1 MSSWE
6 KTLGKRRLGRDDDV
20 LHAAMPD
27 KWRSIRVYVTMAVF
41 AAAFSAV
48 VVKLFL
54 VHLWPAEYLNKEG
67 KVHEGLV
74 PVHVAR
80 GNIYDCNGILLAT
93 DDKIPA
99 LCADPKRV
107 LEPERVALLLNVEL
121 GIDEDE
127 TLANLSKRTEDGN
140 PRRFVYLRRW
150 VTEVS
155 DDELKQI
162 ADLAGEGVYV
172 LYEPMRYYPQERVA
186 TPLLGFVNR
195 VGDACEGIELEFDK
209 WLRSIPGEHRARKDA
224 KSNLLSSVTL
234 EYRPPQGGDHVYL
247 TIDTVIQ
254 RALEQA
260 IEANMARCD
269 AERGMGMIMDART
282 GAILALAYRPAFDP
296 NHYEDFDKDLWK
308 NRALRDVFE
317 PGSVFKIVTASA
329 ALELGVVTPDQIID
343 CEWGRYNPYGHWIR
357 DVHKMGEA
365 PFAEVFAQSSNI
377 GHVKVARD
385 LGAANLE
392 EWIHRFGF
400 GVRCT
405 LDLQPFE
412 EPGIVHPRENWSRLT
427 MGALPIGQEIAVTMP
442 QLARAMAV
450 IANGGYLI
458 RPYILDRVVS
468 RDGEVLCRGGGAAAP
483 RVLSP
488 ETAATM
494 RDLCHQVV
502 LRGTGTMASIPEFRV
517 GGKTGTAQIA
527 CKDRRGFEADRF
539 TAIFAGFAP
548 VRDPRL
554 VGVIIIHEPMIK
566 RHFGGYVCGPAF
578 REVMREAL
586 IRLQVEP
593 DPVQEEIDTEAGTEE
608 DIDIVGPRVVLAKE
622 EKARTL
628 FLDSFDDVELVAR
641 ERDGTEWVQGLP
653 DFTGMTKEEAH
664 QRLMELGLN
673 WTPQGMGRV
682 VAQQPAAGTPITQVD
697 VCRLL
702 FSNRQLGPE
711 HDQTTAM

>member
-1 MSSWE
+1 MSS
-6 KTLGKRRLGRDDDV
+6 LHGIPGRQRARRDDDV
-20 LHAAMPD
+20 FHAAMPD
-27 KWRSIRVYVTMAVF
+27 KWRRARVYATMGFF
-41 AAAFSAV
+41 AFAFGAIIVKVLFAHLLPAA
-48 VVKLFL
+48 
-54 VHLWPAEYLNKEG
+54 YLSKEG
-67 KVHEGLV
+67 DVHKGLV
-74 PVHVAR
+74 SVHVSR
-80 GNIYDCNGILLAT
+80 GNIYDSNGILLAT

-99 LCADPKRV
+99 LCADPKTV
-107 LEPERVALLLNVEL
+107 EEPERVALLLNLEL

-127 TLANLSKRTEDGN
+127 TIANLSKRTKDGK

-155 DDELKQI
+155 GEELKQI
-162 ADLAGEGVYV
+162 AAVAGKGVFV
-172 LYEPMRYYPQERVA
+172 VYEPMRYYPQEMVA
-186 TPLLGFVNR
+186 APLLGFVNR
-195 VGDACEGIELEFDK
+195 IGNACEGIELEFDK
-209 WLRSIPGEHRARKDA
+209 WLRSVPGEHRGRKDGR
-224 KSNLLSSVTL
+224 SNLLSSLTL
-234 EYRPPQGGDHVYL
+234 ESRPPEGGDHVYL
-247 TIDTVIQ
+247 TIDAVIQ

-260 IEANMARCD
+260 IEANMARCN
-269 AERGMGMIMDART
+269 AARGMGMIMDART

-296 NHYEDFDKDLWK
+296 NHFEEYDEKLWK
-308 NRALRDVFE
+308 NGALRDVFE

-329 ALELGVVTPDQIID
+329 ALEQGIVTPGTPVF

-365 PFAEVFAQSSNI
+365 TFAEVFAESSNI

-385 LGAANLE
+385 LGPDALS

-405 LDLQPFE
+405 QDLQPFE
-412 EPGIVHPRENWSRLT
+412 EPGIVHPRESWTRLT

-442 QLARAMAV
+442 QIARAMAV
-450 IANGGYLI
+450 IANGGFLI
-458 RPYILDRVVS
+458 QPYMLDRVES
-468 RDGEVLCRGGGAAAP
+468 RDGEILYRGGGAPAHP
-483 RVLSP
+483 ILSP

-502 LRGTGTMASIPEFRV
+502 MHGTGTMASIPEYRV

-527 CKDRRGFEADRF
+527 YKDRRGFDKDRF

-593 DPVQEEIDTEAGTEE
+593 DPVQEDIDTEAGTEE
-608 DIDIVGPRVVLAKE
+608 DIDVMGPRVVLAKE
-622 EKARTL
+622 ERARTL
-628 FLDSFDDVELVAR
+628 FLDSFDDVELVTR

-653 DFTGMTKEEAH
+653 DFTGMTKAEAH
-664 QRLMELGLN
+664 QRLMELGLD

-682 VAQQPAAGTPITQVD
+682 IAQQPPAGTPITQVG

-702 FSNRQLGPE
+702 FSNRHMGPQ
-711 HDQTTAM
+711 HDQTTTM